1 VEEEDRSCNARDVA
15 RRRGELNMNWW
26 QSKKRDADLERE
38 LRSDLELEEE
48 EQREAGI
55 SDEEAHYAALRA
67 FGNPALIREQ
77 TSAVWSWNWLES
89 LARDLR
95 FSVRTLRRTP
105 GFAVIA
111 ILVMALGLGANV
123 AMFTMVRGV
132 LLKPL
137 PFQDP
142 DRLVMLYESGLH
154 EHDTAGFNVASGG
167 MYAEWKNQNR
177 SYSSL
182 ALAQGIRVGLSGSG
196 GQLPEKLNSA
206 LFSWEMLRTL
216 GVQPALGRDFTLA
229 DDRPGANGT
238 VLLSW
243 GLWKRRFGAD
253 PGILNQT
260 IFLDAQ
266 PYTVIGVMPKWFDF
280 PDSSTQLWTPVYHD
294 KPEATMTSFSS
305 HMFSVVGR
313 LKTGVSASQ
322 GVADLSVISERTHNA
337 HLNDPFIYRNTRS
350 RPLLEHIVGE
360 IKKPLYLLLEATCCL
375 LLIACLNVANL
386 QVARAATRRKELAIR
401 TALGGSW
408 LRLIGERLMECLLL
422 SASGGAL
429 GLLLA
434 SAALHWLT
442 QTRDDM
448 SRVESIHMDGVVA
461 AFTVG
466 VVVICALFSGL
477 ITAFSTSDKRI
488 LGALREATRSVGA
501 SARPTLRKVLL
512 TLEVGLTV
520 ILLVGAGLLLKSYE
534 RLRSADM
541 GCLTQ
546 DVITMH
552 LGIPDARYATPAQ
565 RANFYDM
572 LLDRVRAL
580 PGVDA
585 AGFATVVPGQGY
597 QMDWSFTIV
606 EHPPL
611 PQGSGLYALSRW
623 ADPKYFGAMGIPILR
638 GRTFD
643 AGKRLAAANEVVISQ
658 SFAGQF
664 LPGEDPLGRHIH
676 VHGKDFVIVGIVGDT
691 RYAIGE
697 TSRPVQYYPLDA
709 GVENFGTLVIRSS
722 HNLEQFA
729 LPVQR
734 IVSEMDSDLP
744 VSDVLTMNQL
754 LGKSTLD
761 QSFNAA
767 LLVAFAALSLV
778 LAAVGLFGVM
788 SYIAAQRTTEIG
800 IRVALGAK
808 REQVMRKMLLD
819 GMRPAVFG
827 LVVGLA
833 ASLEAGRLMRD
844 LLYEIKPLDP
854 AVYVAVAATLLAV
867 AAFACIVPAWR
878 ASRLDPMQALR
889 AE

>member
-1 VEEEDRSCNARDVA
+1 MR
-15 RRRGELNMNWW
+15 WW
-26 QSKKRDADLERE
+26 QRNLWQSRKRDADLERE

-55 SDEEAHYAALRA
+55 SKEEAGYAALRA
-67 FGNPALIREQ
+67 FGNPILIREQ
-77 TSAVWSWNWLES
+77 TGAVWSWNWLES
-89 LARDLR
+89 VARDLR
-95 FSVRTLRRTP
+95 FSLRTLRRAP
-105 GFAVIA
+105 GFTIIA
-111 ILVMALGLGANV
+111 ILVMALGIGANV
-123 AMFTMVRGV
+123 ALFTVVRGV

-142 DRLVMLYESGLH
+142 DRLVMLYE
-154 EHDTAGFNVASGG
+154 TAFQKDGTPGFNVVAGG

-177 SYSSL
+177 TYSSL
-182 ALAQGIRVGLSGSG
+182 ALTKGIRVGLSGSG
-196 GQLPEKLNSA
+196 GQLPEKLKSA
-206 LFSWEMLRTL
+206 LFSWDMLRTL
-216 GVQPALGRDFTLA
+216 GVQPALGRDFTETDDNLA
-229 DDRPGANGT
+229 ASGT

-243 GLWKRRFGAD
+243 GLWKRRFGGD
-253 PGILNQT
+253 PAILNQK
-260 IFLDAQ
+260 IDLDAQ
-266 PYTVIGVMPKWFDF
+266 PYTVIGVMPAWFDF
-280 PDSSTQLWTPVYHD
+280 PDPSTQLWTPVYHD
-294 KPEATMTSFSS
+294 KPKDEMISFSN
-305 HMFSVVGR
+305 HQFRVVGR
-313 LKTGVSASQ
+313 LKPGVSASQ
-322 GVADLSVISERTHNA
+322 GVADLSVISERIHNE
-337 HLNDPFIYRNTRS
+337 HLNDPFICRSARN

-360 IKKPLYLLLEATCCL
+360 IKKPLYVLLEATFCL

-386 QVARAATRRKELAIR
+386 LVARAAARRKELAIR
-401 TALGGSW
+401 TALGGRW

-434 SAALHWLT
+434 FAALQWLT
-442 QTRDDM
+442 RTRPDM
-448 SRVESIHMDGVVA
+448 SRVESIHIDGVVA

-466 VVVICALFSGL
+466 VVIICALFSGL
-477 ITAFSTSDKRI
+477 IAAFSSSDKRI
-488 LGALREATRSVGA
+488 LGALHQASRSAGGN
-501 SARPTLRKVLL
+501 SARASVRKVLL
-512 TLEVGLTV
+512 ALEVGLTV
-520 ILLVGAGLLLKSYE
+520 ILLIGAGLLVKSYE

-546 DVITMH
+546 DVLTMH
-552 LGIPDARYATPAQ
+552 LGLPDARYATPAQ
-565 RANFYDM
+565 RANFYDT

-585 AGFATVVPGQGY
+585 AGFATAVPGQGY
-597 QMDWSFTIV
+597 EVDEVFRIE

-611 PQGSGLYALSRW
+611 PQGSGLFAISRW

-643 AGKRLAAANEVVISQ
+643 SGKRLDAANEVVISQ
-658 SFAGQF
+658 SFAVQYF
-664 LPGEDPLGRHIH
+664 PGEDPLGRHLRAR
-676 VHGKDFVIVGIVGDT
+676 GKDAVIVGIVGDT
-691 RYAIGE
+691 RYEIGE
-697 TSRPVQYYPLDA
+697 APRPVQYYPLSA
-709 GVENFGTLVIRSS
+709 GIENVGTLVIRSS
-722 HNLEQFA
+722 HSPSHNPEQFA

-734 IVSEMDSDLP
+734 IVSDMDPDLP

-754 LGKSTLD
+754 LGQSTLD
-761 QSFNAA
+761 QSFNTA
-767 LLVAFAALSLV
+767 LLVAFATLSLV

-833 ASLEAGRLMRD
+833 ASLEAGQLMRD

-854 AVYVAVAATLLAV
+854 AVYAAVAATLLAV
-867 AAFACIVPAWR
+867 AAFACLVPAWR

-889 AE
+889 SE

>member
-1 VEEEDRSCNARDVA
+1 MS
-15 RRRGELNMNWW
+15 WW
-26 QSKKRDADLERE
+26 QNVRLQKKRDEDLARE

-48 EQREAGI
+48 EQREGGI
-55 SDEEAHYAALRA
+55 SEEEARCAALRA
-67 FGNPALIREQ
+67 FGNPTLIREQ
-77 TSAVWSWNWLES
+77 TLAVWSWNWLES
-89 LARDLR
+89 LVRDLR
-95 FSVRTLRRTP
+95 FSLRTLRRTP
-105 GFAVIA
+105 GFTVIA
-111 ILVMALGLGANV
+111 ILVMALGIGANV
-123 AMFTMVRGV
+123 ALFTVVRGV

-137 PFQDP
+137 PFHDP
-142 DRLVMLYESGLH
+142 GGLVMLYE
-154 EHDTAGFNVASGG
+154 AGFLGGDTTAFNVVSGG

-182 ALAQGIRVGLSGSG
+182 ALAKEIRVGLSGSG
-196 GQLPEKLNSA
+196 GQLPEKLTSA
-206 LFSWEMLRTL
+206 LFSWDMLRTL
-216 GVQPALGRDFTLA
+216 GVQPALGRDFTQA
-229 DDRPGANGT
+229 DDNSGANGT

-243 GLWKRRFGAD
+243 GLWKRRFGGD

-266 PYTVIGVMPKWFDF
+266 AYTVIGVMPSWFDF

-294 KPEATMTSFSS
+294 RPEDQMTSFSD
-305 HMFSVVGR
+305 HQFRVVGR
-313 LKTGVSASQ
+313 LKPGVSASQ
-322 GVADLSVISERTHNA
+322 GVADLSIISQRVHNE
-337 HLNDPFIYRNTRS
+337 HLNDPFVFPRASS

-360 IKKPLYLLLEATCCL
+360 IKKPLYVLLEATCCL

-386 QVARAATRRKELAIR
+386 LVARAAARRKELAIR
-401 TALGGSW
+401 TALGGGW

-422 SASGGAL
+422 SASGGVL

-434 SAALHWLT
+434 FAALHWLT
-442 QTRDDM
+442 QTRNDM
-448 SRVESIHMDGVVA
+448 SRVESIHFDGVVA

-466 VVVICALFSGL
+466 VVVLCALFSGL
-477 ITAFSTSDKRI
+477 IAAFSSSNKGI
-488 LGALREATRSVGA
+488 LGALHETSRSVSGS
-501 SARPTLRKVLL
+501 SARATLRKVLL

-552 LGIPDARYATPAQ
+552 LGIPDARYSTPAQ
-565 RANFYDM
+565 RANFYDT

-585 AGFATVVPGQGY
+585 AGFATFVPGQGY
-597 QMDWSFTIV
+597 QMDWSFSIV

-611 PQGSGLYALSRW
+611 PQGSGLFALSRW
-623 ADPKYFGAMGIPILR
+623 ADPKYFNAMGIPILR

-643 AGKRLAAANEVVISQ
+643 AGKRLDAADEVVISQ

-664 LPGEDPLGRHIH
+664 FPGEDPLDRHIR
-676 VHGKDFVIVGIVGDT
+676 VRGKDFVIVGIVGDT
-691 RYAIGE
+691 RYDIGE
-697 TSRPVQYYPLDA
+697 IPRPVQYYPLDA
-709 GVENFGTLVIRSS
+709 GVENVGTLVIRST

-729 LPVQR
+729 LPVQC
-734 IVSEMDSDLP
+734 IVSEMDHDLP

-761 QSFNAA
+761 QSSNTA
-767 LLVAFAALSLV
+767 LLVAFATLSLV

-854 AVYVAVAATLLAV
+854 AVYAAVAATLLAV

>member
-1 VEEEDRSCNARDVA
+1 
-15 RRRGELNMNWW
+15 MKWW
-26 QSKKRDADLERE
+26 QIKNRDADLERE
-38 LRSDLELEEE
+38 LRSDLDLEEE
-48 EQREAGI
+48 EQREGGI
-55 SDEEAHYAALRA
+55 AEEEARYAALRA

-77 TSAVWSWNWLES
+77 TLAVWSWNWLES

-95 FSVRTLRRTP
+95 LSLRTLRRTP
-105 GFAVIA
+105 GFTVIA
-111 ILVMALGLGANV
+111 ILVMALGIGANV
-123 AMFTMVRGV
+123 ALFTVVRSV

-137 PFQDP
+137 PFDDP
-142 DRLVMLYESGLH
+142 DHLVMLYEAGLH
-154 EHDTAGFNVASGG
+154 EDDTAGSNPVAGG
-167 MYAEWKNQNR
+167 MYDEWKKQNR
-177 SYSSL
+177 SYSGL
-182 ALAQGIRVGLSGSG
+182 ALAKGIRVGLSGSG
-196 GQLPEKLNSA
+196 GQLPEKLYSA
-206 LFSWEMLRTL
+206 LFSWDMLRTL
-216 GVQPALGRDFTLA
+216 GVQPALGRDFTQA
-229 DDRPGANGT
+229 DDNPTASGT

-243 GLWKRRFGAD
+243 GLWKRRFGGD
-253 PGILNQT
+253 PAILNQT
-260 IFLDAQ
+260 IHLDAK
-266 PYTVIGVMPKWFDF
+266 PYTVIGVMPAWFDF
-280 PDSSTQLWTPVYHD
+280 PDPSTQLWTPVYHE
-294 KPEATMTSFSS
+294 KPEDEMTSFSN
-305 HMFSVVGR
+305 HMFRVVGR
-313 LKTGVSASQ
+313 LKPGVGASQ
-322 GVADLSVISERTHNA
+322 GVADLSVISQRTHNA
-337 HLNDPFIYRNTRS
+337 HLNDPFILQSARG

-360 IKKPLYLLLEATCCL
+360 IKKPLYVLLEATCCL

-386 QVARAATRRKELAIR
+386 LVARAAARRKELAIR
-401 TALGGSW
+401 TALGGGW

-434 SAALHWLT
+434 FAALHWLT
-442 QTRDDM
+442 RIRHDM
-448 SRVESIHMDGVVA
+448 SRVESIHIDGVVA

-466 VVVICALFSGL
+466 VIVLCALFSGL
-477 ITAFSTSDKRI
+477 IAAFSISDKRI
-488 LGALREATRSVGA
+488 LGMLHEASRSVSGGSSRA
-501 SARPTLRKVLL
+501 SLRKVLL

-520 ILLVGAGLLLKSYE
+520 ILLTGAGLVLKSYE
-534 RLRSADM
+534 RLRTADM
-541 GCLTQ
+541 GCVTQ

-552 LGIPDARYATPAQ
+552 LGLPDARYATPAQ
-565 RANFYDM
+565 RANFYDT

-585 AGFATVVPGQGY
+585 AGFVTALPGQGY
-597 QMDWSFTIV
+597 GMDSTFSIV

-611 PQGSGLYALSRW
+611 PQGSGLFALSRW
-623 ADPKYFGAMGIPILR
+623 ADPKYFRAMGIPILR

-643 AGKRLAAANEVVISQ
+643 GGKRLNAANEVIISQ
-658 SFAGQF
+658 SFAGQYF
-664 LPGEDPLGRHIH
+664 PGEDPLGRHLR
-676 VHGKDFVIVGIVGDT
+676 VRGQNAVIVGIVGDT

-697 TSRPVQYYPLDA
+697 TPKPVQYYPLDA
-709 GVENFGTLVIRSS
+709 GVETVGTLVLRSS
-722 HNLEQFA
+722 HDLEQFA
-729 LPVQR
+729 VPVQR
-734 IVSEMDSDLP
+734 IVSEMDRDLP

-754 LGKSTLD
+754 LGQSTLD

-767 LLVAFAALSLV
+767 LLVAFATLSLV

-833 ASLEAGRLMRD
+833 ASLEAGQLMRD

-854 AVYVAVAATLLAV
+854 AVYAAVAATLLAV
-867 AAFACIVPAWR
+867 AALACIVPAWR

>member
-1 VEEEDRSCNARDVA
+1 
-15 RRRGELNMNWW
+15 MKWW
-26 QSKKRDADLERE
+26 QIKKRDADLERE

-48 EQREAGI
+48 ERLEGGI
-55 SDEEAHYAALRA
+55 SEEEARYAALRA
-67 FGNPALIREQ
+67 FGNPTLIREQ
-77 TSAVWSWNWLES
+77 TRAIWSWNWLES

-95 FSVRTLRRTP
+95 FSLRTLSRSP
-105 GFAVIA
+105 GFTVISV
-111 ILVMALGLGANV
+111 LVMALGIGANI
-123 AMFTMVRGV
+123 ALFTVVRGV

-142 DRLVMLYESGLH
+142 DRLNMLYESGLLGD
-154 EHDTAGFNVASGG
+154 ETAGYNVVSGG

-182 ALAQGIRVGLSGSG
+182 ALAKGIRVGLSGSG

-206 LFSWEMLRTL
+206 LFSWDMLRTL
-216 GVQPALGRDFTLA
+216 GVQPALGRDFTQA
-229 DDRPGANGT
+229 DDNLGANGA

-243 GLWKRRFGAD
+243 GLWKRRFG
-253 PGILNQT
+253 GNRSILNQT

-266 PYTVIGVMPKWFDF
+266 PYTVIGVMPAWFDF
-280 PDSSTQLWTPVYHD
+280 PDSSTQLWTPVYQEE
-294 KPEATMTSFSS
+294 PEDMMSSFSN
-305 HMFSVVGR
+305 HRFCIVGR
-313 LKTGVSASQ
+313 LKPGVSASQ
-322 GVADLSVISERTHNA
+322 GMADLSIISQRVHNE
-337 HLNDPFIYRNTRS
+337 HLNDPFILASARS
-350 RPLLEHIVGE
+350 RPLLEHLVGE
-360 IKKPLYLLLEATCCL
+360 IKKPLYVLLEATCCL

-386 QVARAATRRKELAIR
+386 LVARAAARRKELAIR
-401 TALGGSW
+401 TALGGGW

-422 SASGGAL
+422 SAAGGGM

-434 SAALHWLT
+434 FAAVQWLMR
-442 QTRDDM
+442 TRQDM
-448 SRVESIHMDGVVA
+448 SRVQAIHIDGVVA

-466 VVVICALFSGL
+466 MIVICALFSGL
-477 ITAFSTSDKRI
+477 IAAFSCSDKRI
-488 LGALREATRSVGA
+488 LGALHEATRSVGGGG
-501 SARPTLRKVLL
+501 ARPTLRKVLL

-520 ILLVGAGLLLKSYE
+520 ILLIGAGLLLKSYE

-546 DVITMH
+546 NVLTMH
-552 LGIPDARYATPAQ
+552 LGIPDARYPAPAQ
-565 RANFYDM
+565 RANFYDT

-597 QMDWSFTIV
+597 QMDWTFTIV
-606 EHPPL
+606 EHSPL
-611 PQGSGLYALSRW
+611 PQGRGQFALSRW
-623 ADPKYFGAMGIPILR
+623 ADPTYFHAMGIPILR

-643 AGKRLAAANEVVISQ
+643 SGKRLDAANEVIISQ
-658 SFAGQF
+658 SLADQYF
-664 LPGEDPLGRHIH
+664 PGEDPLDKHLR
-676 VHGKDFVIVGIVGDT
+676 VRGKDALIVGIVGDT
-691 RYAIGE
+691 RYEIGE
-697 TSRPVQYYPLDA
+697 TPKPVQYYPLAA
-709 GVENFGTLVIRSS
+709 GVETVGTLVIRAS

-734 IVSEMDSDLP
+734 IVSDMDRDLP

-754 LGKSTLD
+754 LGQSTLD

-767 LLVAFAALSLV
+767 LLVAFATLSLV
-778 LAAVGLFGVM
+778 LAGVGLFGVM

-808 REQVMRKMLLD
+808 RDQVMRKMLLD

-844 LLYEIKPLDP
+844 LLYEIRPLDP
-854 AVYVAVAATLLAV
+854 AVYAVVAATLLAV

>member
-1 VEEEDRSCNARDVA
+1 V
-15 RRRGELNMNWW
+15 NWW
-26 QSKKRDADLERE
+26 QLQKRDADLERE

-48 EQREAGI
+48 EQRESGI
-55 SDEEAHYAALRA
+55 SEGEARYAALRA
-67 FGNPALIREQ
+67 FGNPTLIREQ
-77 TSAVWSWNWLES
+77 TRAIWSRNWLES

-95 FSVRTLRRTP
+95 FSLRTLRRTP
-105 GFAVIA
+105 GFTVIA
-111 ILVMALGLGANV
+111 ILVMALGIGANV
-123 AMFTMVRGV
+123 ALFTVVRGV
-132 LLKPL
+132 LLTPL
-137 PFQDP
+137 PFHDP
-142 DRLVMLYESGLH
+142 DRLVMLYEAGLLGD
-154 EHDTAGFNVASGG
+154 DTAGSNVVSGG

-182 ALAQGIRVGLSGSG
+182 ALAKGIRVGLSGSG

-206 LFSWEMLRTL
+206 LFSWDMLRTL

-229 DDRPGANGT
+229 DDSPGANGT

-280 PDSSTQLWTPVYHD
+280 PDSSTQLWTPVYQENRED
-294 KPEATMTSFSS
+294 VMTSFSN
-305 HMFSVVGR
+305 HQFRVVGR
-313 LKTGVSASQ
+313 LKPGISASQ
-322 GVADLSVISERTHNA
+322 GVADLSLISERVHNE
-337 HLNDPFIYRNTRS
+337 HLNDPFVFRSASS

-360 IKKPLYLLLEATCCL
+360 IKKPLYLLLEATFCL

-386 QVARAATRRKELAIR
+386 LVARAAARRKELAIR

-434 SAALHWLT
+434 FAALHWLT
-442 QTRDDM
+442 QTRSDM
-448 SRVESIHMDGVVA
+448 SRVESIHIDGVVA

-466 VVVICALFSGL
+466 VIVLCALFSGL
-477 ITAFSTSDKRI
+477 IAAFSTSDKRI
-488 LGALREATRSVGA
+488 LGALHDGSRSGSGG
-501 SARPTLRKVLL
+501 SARASLRKVLL
-512 TLEVGLTV
+512 ALEVGLTV
-520 ILLVGAGLLLKSYE
+520 ILLIGAGLLLKSYE

-541 GCLTQ
+541 GCTTQ

-565 RANFYDM
+565 RANFYDT

-597 QMDWSFTIV
+597 QMDWTFSIV

-611 PQGSGLYALSRW
+611 PQGSGQFALSRW
-623 ADPKYFGAMGIPILR
+623 ADPKYFHVMGIPILR

-643 AGKRLAAANEVVISQ
+643 GGKRLDAANEVIISQ
-658 SFAGQF
+658 SFANQYF
-664 LPGEDPLGRHIH
+664 SGEEPLGRHLR
-676 VHGKDFVIVGIVGDT
+676 VNGRNAAVIVGIVGDT
-691 RYAIGE
+691 RYEIGE
-697 TSRPVQYYPLDA
+697 APRPVQYYPLDA
-709 GVENFGTLVIRSS
+709 GVENVGTLVIRSS
-722 HNLEQFA
+722 HDLEQFA

-734 IVSEMDSDLP
+734 IVSEMDRDLP

-754 LGKSTLD
+754 LGKSILD
-761 QSFNAA
+761 QSFNTA
-767 LLVAFAALSLV
+767 LLVAFATVSLV

-788 SYIAAQRTTEIG
+788 SYIATQRTTEIG

-808 REQVMRKMLLD
+808 RDQVMRNMLLD

-833 ASLEAGRLMRD
+833 ASLEAGRLLRD

-854 AVYVAVAATLLAV
+854 AVYAAVAATLLAV

>member
-1 VEEEDRSCNARDVA
+1 
-15 RRRGELNMNWW
+15 MNWW
-26 QSKKRDADLERE
+26 QINKKGEDLERE
-38 LRSDLELEEE
+38 LCSDLELEEE

-55 SDEEAHYAALRA
+55 SEEEAHYAALSA
-67 FGNPALIREQ
+67 FGNPTLIREQ
-77 TSAVWSWNWLES
+77 TLAVWWWNWLES

-105 GFAVIA
+105 GFTVIA
-111 ILVMALGLGANV
+111 VLVMALGIGANV
-123 AMFTMVRGV
+123 ALFTVVRGV

-137 PFQDP
+137 PFRDP
-142 DRLVMLYESGLH
+142 DRLVMLYEAGLLG
-154 EHDTAGFNVASGG
+154 DDRTDSNVVSGG

-177 SYSSL
+177 SYSNL
-182 ALAQGIRVGLSGSG
+182 ALAKGIRVGLSGSG

-206 LFSWEMLRTL
+206 LFSWDMLRTL

-229 DDRPGANGT
+229 DDGPGANGT

-294 KPEATMTSFSS
+294 KPEDEMTSFSN
-305 HMFSVVGR
+305 HMFRVIGR
-313 LKTGVSASQ
+313 LKPGVNPSQ
-322 GVADLSVISERTHNA
+322 GVADLSVISQRIHNE
-337 HLNDPFIYRNTRS
+337 HLNDPFVFQSASS

-386 QVARAATRRKELAIR
+386 LVARAAARRKELAIR
-401 TALGGSW
+401 TALGGGW

-422 SASGGAL
+422 SVSGGAL

-434 SAALHWLT
+434 FAALQWLT
-442 QTRDDM
+442 QTRHDM
-448 SRVESIHMDGVVA
+448 SRVGSIHFDGVVA

-466 VVVICALFSGL
+466 VVAICALFSGL
-477 ITAFSTSDKRI
+477 IAAFSISDKRI
-488 LGALREATRSVGA
+488 LGALHETSRSVGGNSAKA
-501 SARPTLRKVLL
+501 SLRKVLL
-512 TLEVGLTV
+512 ALEVGVTV
-520 ILLVGAGLLLKSYE
+520 ILLIGAGLLLKSYE

-541 GCLTQ
+541 GCSTQ

-552 LGIPDARYATPAQ
+552 LGIPDARYSTPAQ
-565 RANFYDM
+565 RANFYGA

-597 QMDWSFTIV
+597 QMDWSFSIV

-611 PQGSGLYALSRW
+611 PQGSGLFALSRW
-623 ADPKYFGAMGIPILR
+623 ADPKYFQAMGIPILR

-643 AGKRLAAANEVVISQ
+643 PGKRLDAANEVVISQ
-658 SFAGQF
+658 SFASQYF
-664 LPGEDPLGRHIH
+664 PNEDPLGKHLR
-676 VHGKDFVIVGIVGDT
+676 VRGRNAVIAGIVGDT

-697 TSRPVQYYPLDA
+697 TPRPVQYYPLDA
-709 GVENFGTLVIRSS
+709 GVENVGTLVIRSS
-722 HNLEQFA
+722 HDLEQFA

-734 IVSEMDSDLP
+734 IVSEMDHDLP

-761 QSFNAA
+761 QSFNTA
-767 LLVAFAALSLV
+767 LLVVFATLSLV

-827 LVVGLA
+827 LAVGLA
-833 ASLEAGRLMRD
+833 ASLETGQLIRD
-844 LLYEIKPLDP
+844 LLYGIKPLDP
-854 AVYVAVAATLLAV
+854 GVYAAVAATLLAV